1 MPPRHGSRHIAT
13 PLVERTQYTTSSEP
27 DDEEDSTTDPRQ
39 ASGNCHGSEQSP
51 EVTREPS
58 GGRTLS
64 EIDEELGT
72 VSKLLLKL
80 CRQGYDDESL
90 RQQSECIT
98 RLEEL
103 GLEFKSI
110 FFNPPPQA
118 NLASTLPPVENLENS
133 DINLNEHS
141 YDRSAQEEVSAPQPG
156 NTPIASIQGEDPE
169 DPRDEMIPIQG
180 RVSDHTV
187 NPSSMPG
194 GNLHAKI
201 ACDTAEIQSINVDP
215 EAQARLVLAEIAS
228 NCKLAKIT
236 NEPAKIIATANK
248 LIGSKATI
256 GPGDEIRS
264 IMAVGYDFMHARRP
278 GVLALQ
284 GIG

>member
-1 MPPRHGSRHIAT
+1 MPPRHGSRQIAT
-13 PLVERTQYTTSSEP
+13 PPVERTQYTTSSEP

-39 ASGNCHGSEQSP
+39 ASGNYHESEQSP
-51 EVTREPS
+51 EATREPS

-64 EIDEELGT
+64 EIDEEIGT
-72 VSKLLLKL
+72 FWKLFFEL
-80 CRQGYDDESL
+80 CRQGFDYENL
-90 RQQSECIT
+90 RQRAECVT
-98 RLEEL
+98 RLQEL
-103 GLEFKSI
+103 RREFSNLI
-110 FFNPPPQA
+110 IPPQA
-118 NLASTLPPVENLENS
+118 DLASPLPPIENPENS

-264 IMAVGYDFMHARRP
+264 IMTVGYDFMHARRP

>member
-1 MPPRHGSRHIAT
+1 MPPRHGSRQIA
-13 PLVERTQYTTSSEP
+13 EP

-118 NLASTLPPVENLENS
+118 NLASPLPPIENPENS

-141 YDRSAQEEVSAPQPG
+141 YDRSAQEEVSAPPPG
-156 NTPIASIQGEDPE
+156 DTPSTSIQGEDPK
-169 DPRDEMIPIQG
+169 DPRDKMIPIQG
-180 RVSDHTV
+180 MVSRTENLNTMPITTNFTTV
-187 NPSSMPG
+187 PKTTVT
-194 GNLHAKI
+194 NLPTNQ
-201 ACDTAEIQSINVDP
+201 DRSGESEYQPTEIDNKPVK
-215 EAQARLVLAEIAS
+215 V
-228 NCKLAKIT
+228 T
-236 NEPAKIIATANK
+236 NEPAKRVLTTDKLLGSTAIINEYNPK
-248 LIGSKATI
+248 G
-256 GPGDEIRS
+256 GNIRS
-264 IMAVGYDFMHARRP
+264 IMTKGYAFMHARRP
-278 GVLALQ
+278 HVLALQ